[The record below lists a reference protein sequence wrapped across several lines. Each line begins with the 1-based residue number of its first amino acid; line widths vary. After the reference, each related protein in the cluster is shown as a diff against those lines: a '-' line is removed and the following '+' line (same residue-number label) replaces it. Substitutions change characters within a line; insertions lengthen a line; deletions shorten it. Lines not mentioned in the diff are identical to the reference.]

1 MWTRMSV
8 GTLAEAEM
16 DPDKYD
22 KADANVSEADRR
34 KIKNIDQPKGI
45 NRKWLVPIF
54 FAFFQN
60 HLTLYPLPR
69 VISGKMI
76 FLRKYRPHDLRNR
89 QLVKK

>member
-34 KIKNIDQPKGI
+34 KIKNINHPKGI

-54 FAFFQN
+54 LRVSSKAGL
-60 HLTLYPLPR
+60 HLP
-69 VISGKMI
+69 V
-76 FLRKYRPHDLRNR
+76 
-89 QLVKK
+89 

>member
-1 MWTRMSV
+1 MLMIPIRLRKMSLVMWTRMSV

-54 FAFFQN
+54 LRVSSKAGL
-60 HLTLYPLPR
+60 HLP
-69 VISGKMI
+69 V
-76 FLRKYRPHDLRNR
+76 
-89 QLVKK
+89 

>member
-34 KIKNIDQPKGI
+34 KIKNIDQPQGI

-54 FAFFQN
+54 LRVSSKAGL
-60 HLTLYPLPR
+60 HLP
-69 VISGKMI
+69 V
-76 FLRKYRPHDLRNR
+76 
-89 QLVKK
+89 

>member
-34 KIKNIDQPKGI
+34 KIKNIDQPKGL
-45 NRKWLVPIF
+45 NRKWLVPILLRVSSK
-54 FAFFQN
+54 AGL
-60 HLTLYPLPR
+60 HLP
-69 VISGKMI
+69 V
-76 FLRKYRPHDLRNR
+76 
-89 QLVKK
+89 